1 MHKKEKTMK
10 ILTTGNSKYG
20 LAHGISKT
28 INSSFASRSNGY
40 DLSSDEGMD
49 KFVELA
55 MNYDIVII
63 NCYTE
68 KMNNYSQVRLLHK
81 LYTESIEQKCKMHII
96 CIGSISD
103 HINKEQPWLKYL
115 SYGAEKLAL
124 QRLCETIN
132 HNRENISPN
141 VKCTYIGLGHMH
153 TPLVDRYHP
162 EEIKLNTEYV
172 ASVIKWIIDAPECI
186 ESITITKD
194 KYNG

>member
-10 ILTTGNSKYG
+10 VLTTGNPKYG
-20 LAHGISKT
+20 LAEGIAKT
-28 INSSFASRSNGY
+28 LKSSFASRSNGY

-49 KFVELA
+49 KFVHLA
-55 MNYDIVII
+55 INYDIIII

-81 LYTESIEQKCKMHII
+81 LYTQAQEQSLKIHII

-103 HINKEQPWLKYL
+103 HINTEQSWLKYI

-132 HNRENISPN
+132 HNRENISPQI
-141 VKCTYIGLGHMH
+141 KCTYLSLGHMH

-162 EEIKLNTEYV
+162 AEIKLNTEYV
-172 ASVIKWIIDAPECI
+172 ASLIKWIIDSPECI

-194 KYNG
+194 KENG

>member
-20 LAHGISKT
+20 LAEGIAKT
-28 INSSFASRSNGY
+28 LKSSFASRSNGY

-49 KFVELA
+49 KFVHLA
-55 MNYDIVII
+55 IHYDIVII

-68 KMNNYSQVRLLHK
+68 KMNNYSQARLLHK
-81 LYTESIEQKCKMHII
+81 LYTESVEQQCKMHIV

-103 HINKEQPWLKYL
+103 HINTEQPWLKYL
-115 SYGAEKLAL
+115 SYSAEKLAL

-132 HNRENISPN
+132 HNKEKISPFI
-141 VKCTYIGLGHMH
+141 KCTYVSLGHMH

-162 EEIKLNTEYV
+162 QEIKLNTEYV
-172 ASVIKWIIDAPECI
+172 ASVIKWVIDAPECI

>member
-10 ILTTGNSKYG
+10 ILTTGNPKYG
-20 LAHGISKT
+20 LAEGIAKT
-28 INSSFASRSNGY
+28 LKSSFASRSNGY
-40 DLSSDEGMD
+40 DLSSDQGMD
-49 KFVELA
+49 KFVHLA
-55 MNYDIVII
+55 INYDIIII

-81 LYTESIEQKCKMHII
+81 LYTQAQEQNLKIHII

-103 HINKEQPWLKYL
+103 HINTEQSWLKYI

-132 HNRENISPN
+132 HNRENISPQI
-141 VKCTYIGLGHMH
+141 KCTYLSLGHMH

-162 EEIKLNTEYV
+162 QEIKLNTEYV
-172 ASVIKWIIDAPECI
+172 ASVIRWIIDAPECI

-194 KYNG
+194 KHNG

>member
-1 MHKKEKTMK
+1 MK
-10 ILTTGNSKYG
+10 IITTGNPKYG
-20 LAHGISKT
+20 LAQGISNIFKS
-28 INSSFASRSNGY
+28 NFASRTNGY
-40 DLSSDEGMD
+40 DLSNDEGMD
-49 KFVELA
+49 KFVHLA
-55 MNYDIVII
+55 SNYDVVIL

-81 LYTESIEQKCKMHII
+81 LYTLSIEQKTKLHII

-103 HINKEQPWLKYL
+103 HITTEQPWIKYI

-141 VKCTYIGLGHMH
+141 VKCTYISLGHIH

-162 EEIKLNTEYV
+162 DEIKLNTEYV
-172 ASVIKWIIDAPECI
+172 ANVIKWIIDAPECI
-186 ESITITKD
+186 ESITLTKD
-194 KYNG
+194 KQNG